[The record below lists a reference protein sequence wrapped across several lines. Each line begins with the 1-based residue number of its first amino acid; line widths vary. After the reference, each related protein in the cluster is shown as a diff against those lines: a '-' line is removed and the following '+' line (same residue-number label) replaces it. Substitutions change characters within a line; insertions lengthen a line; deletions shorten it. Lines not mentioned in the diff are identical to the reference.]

1 MPSSFWS
8 VVGSST
14 TETWKP
20 AASRSERAVSSSSPV
35 TSGTALA
42 GCGFAPIETLIRTAA
57 PRRRL
62 VPGAGR
68 CATTVPDGLDE
79 ATYAVR
85 TWKPAAWSFRCAA
98 VCDRPTTLGTLAEA
112 AVVVVGVVPPE
123 VVVAVVVA
131 AAGAPC
137 DTLIRTRE
145 PFGAF
150 APALGFCA
158 TTNPRGEDDGTLK

>member
-20 AASRSERAVSSSSPV
+20 AASRSERAVASSSPV
-35 TSGTALA
+35 TSGTAFA
-42 GCGFAPIETLIRTAA
+42 GCGFAPTDTLIRTAA
-57 PRRRL
+57 PRRRV

-85 TWKPAAWSFRCAA
+85 TRKPAAWSFRCAA
-98 VCDRPTTLGTLAEA
+98 LCDSPTTRGTLADA
-112 AVVVVGVVPPE
+112 VVVVVGVVPP
-123 VVVAVVVA
+123 VVAVVVV

-145 PFGAF
+145 PFDA
-150 APALGFCA
+150 
-158 TTNPRGEDDGTLK
+158 